1 MGEEETIHYWRV
13 DSDTCK
19 GEVLSTL
26 RVLLVDESLWEVHR
40 MQ

>member
-1 MGEEETIHYWRV
+1 MGEEETFYYWLV
-13 DSDTCK
+13 DSDTCE

-26 RVLLVDESLWEVHR
+26 VILLVDESLWEVLR

>member
-1 MGEEETIHYWRV
+1 MGEEETFYYWLV
-13 DSDTCK
+13 DSDACE

-26 RVLLVDESLWEVHR
+26 RVLLVDESLLEILR